1 MDLKEEV
8 EENKLKARRKGK
20 DSIFLNLFHIPK
32 YTVEL
37 VKALHPELNIV
48 EKDVERVT
56 LQSVLTTK
64 PYNDLGIMVKDKL
77 LILVEA
83 QSTWSVNIL
92 IRIMLYWASTY
103 HEYLKKKP
111 QLNLYGS
118 EKIFLPKPE
127 FYVIYTGKTKNSPK
141 EISMSEEFFDG
152 DKTADLRVKILTE
165 AGKANIIQQYI
176 EFCHVFDEQIRKHG
190 YTLKAVLETIRIC
203 QDENVLKDY
212 LEKQKQ
218 EVQTIMMT
226 LFSEEEVMKR
236 HDISL
241 VNNKTVEYV
250 KNLMESLNL
259 TAEQVMDGMK
269 IPQENRNWLL
279 YLMSQP
285 KQPDDEEE

>member
-1 MDLKEEV
+1 MALNEDSEQ
-8 EENKLKARRKGK
+8 NKLKARRKGK

-37 VKALHPELNIV
+37 VKALHPELKIV
-48 EKDVERVT
+48 ETDVERVT

-92 IRIMLYWASTY
+92 IRILLYWASTY
-103 HEYLKKKP
+103 HEYLKKKT

-127 FYVIYTGKTKNSPK
+127 FYVIYTGKTKNCPK

-152 DKTADLRVKILTE
+152 DATADLRVKILTE
-165 AGKANIIQQYI
+165 AGKESIIQQYI
-176 EFCHVFDEQIRKHG
+176 EFCHVFDEQIRKYG

-203 QDENVLKDY
+203 QDENVLRDY

-218 EVQTIMMT
+218 EVQTMMMT
-226 LFSEEEVMKR
+226 LFSQEEVTKR
-236 HDISL
+236 YGISL
-241 VNNKTVEYV
+241 VNRNTV
-250 KNLMESLNL
+250 KHIKSIMTKLNWS
-259 TAEQVMDGMK
+259 AEQAMDMLD

-285 KQPDDEEE
+285 PQPDDEEE

>member
-1 MDLKEEV
+1 MDLT
-8 EENKLKARRKGK
+8 ARRKGK
-20 DSIFLNLFHIPK
+20 DSIFLNLFHIPR

-37 VKALHPELNIV
+37 VKALHPELKIV
-48 EKDVERVT
+48 ETDVETVT

-92 IRIMLYWASTY
+92 IRILLYWASTY

-127 FYVIYTGKTKNSPK
+127 FYVIYTGKTKNCPK
-141 EISMSEEFFDG
+141 EISMSKEFFDG

-165 AGKANIIQQYI
+165 AGKEDIIQQYI
-176 EFCHVFDEQIRKHG
+176 KFCHVFDEQIRSYG

-203 QDENVLKDY
+203 RDENVLRDY

-241 VNNKTVEYV
+241 VNKNTVKHI

-285 KQPDDEEE
+285 DEEE